1 MGLSEEQRSQLQAI
15 VKEKFEVFTLICS
28 GDHGDCAMILL
39 LWSHL
44 YAALLHV
51 GCWIGSYI
59 LYISRA
65 LIIINNIML
74 PCVSIVL
81 TVTIME
87 WHAW

>member
-1 MGLSEEQRSQLQAI
+1 MGLSEVQRSQLQAI
-15 VKEKFEVFTLICS
+15 VKEKFEVQCIYIICS
-28 GDHGDCAMILL
+28 GDHGDCAIILL
-39 LWSHL
+39 LWSGL

-51 GCWIGSYI
+51 GLSHI
-59 LYISRA
+59 YISRA